1 MNQFIKHSIRFVLFI
16 LAQSLIFNQMEVGFG
31 IQIMIYPLFVFLL
44 PVEMGVFSLMSL
56 SFILGLAIDAMSNT
70 YGLHASSLL
79 FVAYLRPV
87 FFKIF
92 APRDGYDPN
101 TETNIHMMGTSWYV
115 KSFGILMLIHHFWF
129 FLIEIFKLND
139 LIYILQKTLISVV
152 LSFIICTL
160 IQYLFLKKP
169 KEK

>member
-1 MNQFIKHSIRFVLFI
+1 MNEILKHSLRFVLFI
-16 LAQSLIFNQMEVGFG
+16 FAQSLIFNQLEIGFG
-31 IQIMIYPLFVFLL
+31 IQIMIYPLFVLLL
-44 PVEMGVFSLMSL
+44 PVDMGIFSLMLL
-56 SFILGLAIDAMSNT
+56 SFLMGMAIDAMSNT
-70 YGLHASSLL
+70 YGLHTSSLL

-92 APRDGYDPN
+92 SPRDGYELN

-115 KSFGILMLIHHFWF
+115 KTFGILILIHHFWF
-129 FLIEIFKLND
+129 FLIEVFKLNE
-139 LIYILQKTLISVV
+139 LFYILQKTLISVV